1 MDSLKSLMDR
11 KEYDLVLRLTKNS
24 TDPNEL
30 FYRVSALIASG
41 KYQDGLACI
50 EDNKTILQKD
60 LYLLMHVHIELLCI
74 LGKFDE
80 AYAALEYYKNLPYE
94 SQKVEELLKEL
105 PNVIRLEERKRFTTN
120 VMDEDELIKKLG
132 SDDSNEVLIA
142 LDSVRYRDIS
152 PYLSAINKI
161 MVSFPKQSI
170 RSFALLLLVQ
180 KKVDKVL
187 KFNHID
193 NIIDVNPAQLV
204 PPFIGDDF
212 NNFVRQLS
220 NELKDPSLSETAIQI
235 VSSYLI
241 YIYPDKLNPNYDLV
255 SAALCIIASEYL
267 QSKDAKDIQ
276 ELCLE
281 KDLNEEELELLIV
294 RIKDAM
300 DNF

>member
-1 MDSLKSLMDR
+1 MDNLKSLMDR

-50 EDNKTILQKD
+50 EENKTILQKD

-142 LDSVRYRDIS
+142 LDSVRSRDIG
-152 PYLSAINKI
+152 PYLGAISKI

-193 NIIDVNPAQLV
+193 NIIDVNPSQLV

-255 SAALCIIASEYL
+255 SAALYIIASEYL
-267 QSKDAKDIQ
+267 QSKDTKDIQ
-276 ELCLE
+276 ELCVE

>member
-1 MDSLKSLMDR
+1 MDNLKTLMDR

-142 LDSVRYRDIS
+142 LDSVRSRDIG
-152 PYLSAINKI
+152 PYLGAVNKI

-241 YIYPDKLNPNYDLV
+241 YIYPDKLNPNYGLV
-255 SAALCIIASEYL
+255 SSALYIIASEYL

-276 ELCLE
+276 ELCVE

>member
-142 LDSVRYRDIS
+142 LDSVRSRDIS
-152 PYLSAINKI
+152 PYLGAVNKI
-161 MVSFPKQSI
+161 MVNFPKHSI

-235 VSSYLI
+235 ISSYLI
-241 YIYPDKLNPNYDLV
+241 YIYPDKLNPNYGLV
-255 SAALCIIASEYL
+255 SAALYIIASEYL

-276 ELCLE
+276 ELCIE

>member
-1 MDSLKSLMDR
+1 MDNLKSLMDR

-142 LDSVRYRDIS
+142 LDSVRSRDIG
-152 PYLSAINKI
+152 PFLGAVNKI

-204 PPFIGDDF
+204 PPFVGDDF

-255 SAALCIIASEYL
+255 SSALYIIASEYL

-276 ELCLE
+276 ELCIE
-281 KDLNEEELELLIV
+281 KGLNEEELQLLIL

>member
-1 MDSLKSLMDR
+1 M
-11 KEYDLVLRLTKNS
+11 
-24 TDPNEL
+24 
-30 FYRVSALIASG
+30 
-41 KYQDGLACI
+41 
-50 EDNKTILQKD
+50 
-60 LYLLMHVHIELLCI
+60 
-74 LGKFDE
+74 
-80 AYAALEYYKNLPYE
+80 
-94 SQKVEELLKEL
+94 
-105 PNVIRLEERKRFTTN
+105 
-120 VMDEDELIKKLG
+120 
-132 SDDSNEVLIA
+132 
-142 LDSVRYRDIS
+142 
-152 PYLSAINKI
+152 
-161 MVSFPKQSI
+161 
-170 RSFALLLLVQ
+170 Q

-204 PPFIGDDF
+204 PPFIRDDF

-235 VSSYLI
+235 ISSYLI

-255 SAALCIIASEYL
+255 SAALYIIANEYL

-276 ELCLE
+276 ELCIE

>member
-1 MDSLKSLMDR
+1 MDNLKTLMDR

-142 LDSVRYRDIS
+142 LDSVRSRDIG
-152 PYLSAINKI
+152 PYLGAVNKI

-180 KKVDKVL
+180 
-187 KFNHID
+187 
-193 NIIDVNPAQLV
+193 
-204 PPFIGDDF
+204 
-212 NNFVRQLS
+212 
-220 NELKDPSLSETAIQI
+220 
-235 VSSYLI
+235 
-241 YIYPDKLNPNYDLV
+241 
-255 SAALCIIASEYL
+255 
-267 QSKDAKDIQ
+267 
-276 ELCLE
+276 
-281 KDLNEEELELLIV
+281 
-294 RIKDAM
+294 
-300 DNF
+300 